1 MKLLYNYLKNY
12 WGLVALALLLA
23 AINTTFSL
31 LDPYIFSKV
40 TDGFGT
46 HPEKY
51 SQPQFINGVIWLLCG
66 TMGVAMVSRIAKNF
80 QDYFVNVIVQRLGAQ
95 IYQEGLRHSLLLPY
109 ETFEDQRSGQTL
121 NILQKVR
128 SDFERFL
135 GMMINILFSTLIGIT
150 FVMIYSLSINWVIGP
165 IYFCAVPIIAGLAS
179 LLSKKIKTVQ
189 KNIVAETS
197 VLAGSTTESLRNIE
211 LIKSLGLADQE
222 INRLKGTTYKI
233 LGLELKKVKY
243 IRTLSFIQ
251 GTSINLIRT
260 LILFFMLTLVWQHG
274 QNPLTGITLGQ
285 FFSLMFYSFFIFG
298 PLQEL
303 GNVINVYRET
313 EVSFNNLQNILDMKI
328 EEIPSSP
335 IGLDGIQNI
344 SFENV
349 TFKHQSAQFNAVED
363 ISFEVYKGQTIA
375 FVGPSGSGKT
385 TLMKLL
391 VGLYRAKKGQIKI
404 NGIENTLIDLNTLRN
419 QVGLVSQDTQLFSGS
434 IRENLLF
441 AAPNATEEQCYDAL
455 NKASC
460 YTILNRS
467 EKKIDTIIGEG
478 GMKLS
483 GGEKQRLSIARAIL
497 RNPDIMLFDEATSA
511 LDSITES
518 EISQTI
524 QEISQAKNHITILIA
539 HRLSTVMHADKIF
552 VLEKGNIIEQG
563 KHSDLI
569 LEKGLYYAMWRQQ
582 IGERA
587 ATVMA

>member
-1 MKLLYNYLKNY
+1 
-12 WGLVALALLLA
+12 
-23 AINTTFSL
+23 
-31 LDPYIFSKV
+31 
-40 TDGFGT
+40 
-46 HPEKY
+46 
-51 SQPQFINGVIWLLCG
+51 
-66 TMGVAMVSRIAKNF
+66 
-80 QDYFVNVIVQRLGAQ
+80 
-95 IYQEGLRHSLLLPY
+95 
-109 ETFEDQRSGQTL
+109 
-121 NILQKVR
+121 
-128 SDFERFL
+128 
-135 GMMINILFSTLIGIT
+135 
-150 FVMIYSLSINWVIGP
+150 MIYSLSINWVIGP

-363 ISFEVYKGQTIA
+363 ISFEVHKGQTIA

-441 AAPNATEEQCYDAL
+441 AAPSATEEQCYDAL